1 MKVRTTG
8 RRKSA
13 TRHIVEMDDH
23 LRSARPSRDDVP
35 SRRAAADP
43 TPGDIARRAYELY
56 ERRGRDHGR
65 DWEDW
70 LQAERELRLAVGRAP
85 S

>member
-1 MKVRTTG
+1 
-8 RRKSA
+8 
-13 TRHIVEMDDH
+13 MDIH
-23 LRSARPSRDDVP
+23 LRSARPPRDDVP

-65 DWEDW
+65 DWKDW
-70 LQAERELRLAVGRAP
+70 LHAERELRLPVGRAP

>member
-1 MKVRTTG
+1 MKVRTT
-8 RRKSA
+8 RLRKSA
-13 TRHIVEMDDH
+13 PRRVEMDDH
-23 LRSARPSRDDVP
+23 LKSARPPRDDVP

-43 TPGDIARRAYELY
+43 TPGDIARGAYELY

-65 DWEDW
+65 DWKDW
-70 LQAERELRLAVGRAP
+70 LQAERELRLPVGRAA